1 MVSFTYGIQTM
12 AQMNPSM
19 YRNRLRDIA
28 NRLMVAIGGDVG
40 EGRTGSF
47 GLADANLYI
56 YTEVSSVVVVQ
67 SPSCVRFFVTP

>member
-1 MVSFTYGIQTM
+1 M

-19 YRNRLRDIA
+19 YRNRLTDIA

-56 YTEVSSVVVVQ
+56 YTEVSSVK
-67 SPSCVRFFVTP
+67 SCPSLTLCSQVHTAL

>member
-1 MVSFTYGIQTM
+1 M

-19 YRNRLRDIA
+19 YRNRLTDIA

-56 YTEVSSVVVVQ
+56 LLRLKRKQKIDSG
-67 SPSCVRFFVTP
+67 

>member
-19 YRNRLRDIA
+19 YRNRLTDIA

-67 SPSCVRFFVTP
+67 SPSCVLFFVTP